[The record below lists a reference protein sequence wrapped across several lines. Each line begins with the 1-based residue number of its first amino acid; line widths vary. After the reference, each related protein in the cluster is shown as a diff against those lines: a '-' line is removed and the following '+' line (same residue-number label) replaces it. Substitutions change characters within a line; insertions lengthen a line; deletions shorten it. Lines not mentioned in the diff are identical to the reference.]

1 MPAEINVSVSSGA
14 VSSNVTGITGA
25 TSIQNMVAISQ
36 SDYDSLGTAV
46 SSTTVYIIT

>member
-14 VSSNVTGITGA
+14 VTSNVTGITGA
-25 TSIQNMVAISQ
+25 TQVLNIVLISQ

-46 SSTTVYIIT
+46 SSTTAYIIT

>member
-14 VSSNVTGITGA
+14 VTSNTTGITGA
-25 TSIQNMVAISQ
+25 TAVINMVSLSQ
-36 SDYDSLGTAV
+36 ASYDALGTNV